1 MTEAAEQSADP
12 LSIRV
17 MIVDDH
23 EVFSSSLATV
33 LEAEPDL
40 TVVGV
45 AATAAQAVATASSV
59 QPDVVLL
66 DHRLPDGDGI
76 ALIEPLLA
84 LDPAPQVVML
94 TASTA
99 DHVLIAAIEAGAAG
113 FVDKSRSLGE
123 VMSSVRS
130 AAAGEASVSPAML
143 ARLLPRLRRR
153 ATDPSWSLTERER
166 QVLNQLGKGLSNAE
180 IARQMYV
187 SVHTVRNHVA
197 NLSAKL
203 GAHSKLEV
211 LSIAVREGL
220 INS

>member
-1 MTEAAEQSADP
+1 MSDAAPPPADP
-12 LSIRV
+12 MSIRV

-23 EVFSSSLATV
+23 EVFSASLAMV

-40 TVVGV
+40 TVVGI
-45 AATAAQAVATASSV
+45 AATAAEAVAKAAAI

-76 ALIEPLLA
+76 ALIAPLLA

-99 DHVLIAAIEAGAAG
+99 DHVLISAIEAGAAG

-123 VMSSVRS
+123 VLSSVRS

-153 ATDPSWSLTERER
+153 ATDPAWTLTERER
-166 QVLNQLGKGLSNAE
+166 EVLTHLANGLSNAE
-180 IARQMYV
+180 IAQQMFV

-211 LSIAVREGL
+211 LSIAIREGL
-220 INS
+220 ING